1 MKGIQERV
9 KAILDE
15 ATGQDLNSW
24 EKNFLGSL
32 KDRGNTTVSEKQE
45 ACLKKIED
53 KLKLQEDTD
62 MDMFSCLIDGMIKKP
77 LTYQKEGVKLIVPIH
92 YLRAIRNTDKIN
104 VANLAKDTNTGRTIS
119 REMLRKLHAE
129 GLLVEAPDYVRGME
143 RVLYL
148 TRNGETYLN
157 NVLGAKEEN
166 G

>member
-53 KLKLQEDTD
+53 KLKLQEEEEDTD
-62 MDMFSCLIDGMIKKP
+62 EDGNLVIEEVPFSFG
-77 LTYQKEGVKLIVPIH
+77 G
-92 YLRAIRNTDKIN
+92 
-104 VANLAKDTNTGRTIS
+104 
-119 REMLRKLHAE
+119 
-129 GLLVEAPDYVRGME
+129 EAPF
-143 RVLYL
+143 
-148 TRNGETYLN
+148 
-157 NVLGAKEEN
+157 
-166 G
+166 

>member
-1 MKGIQERV
+1 MK
-9 KAILDE
+9 K
-15 ATGQDLNSW
+15 
-24 EKNFLGSL
+24 FLFLLVARLLS
-32 KDRGNTTVSEKQE
+32 S
-45 ACLKKIED
+45 
-53 KLKLQEDTD
+53 
-62 MDMFSCLIDGMIKKP
+62 MDIFSCLIDGMIKKP
-77 LTYQKEGVKLIVPIH
+77 LTYQKERIKLIVPIH

-119 REMLRKLHAE
+119 REMIRKLHAE

-157 NVLGAKEEN
+157 NVLGVKEEN